1 MSAKTF
7 VSNLG
12 FCGAFPAPKQTMPK
26 KVTGTLGGDSCT
38 ESLFHGAET
47 NLSAKSLF
55 LPKKG
60 LFEKV
65 SFSAQNKRFFGEL
78 VCFLGGASLHIC

>member
-1 MSAKTF
+1 
-7 VSNLG
+7 
-12 FCGAFPAPKQTMPK
+12 MPK
-26 KVTGTLGGDSCT
+26 KVTGTPGGDSCT

-65 SFSAQNKRFFGEL
+65 SFSAQNKLFLGAL
-78 VCFLGGASLHIC
+78 VCFLAGASPHTC